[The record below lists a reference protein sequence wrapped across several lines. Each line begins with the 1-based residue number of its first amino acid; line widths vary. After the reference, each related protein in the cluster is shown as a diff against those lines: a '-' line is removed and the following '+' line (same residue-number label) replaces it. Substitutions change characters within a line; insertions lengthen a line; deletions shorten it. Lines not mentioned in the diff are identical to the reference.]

1 MPGMKKQFSPIAKK
15 MNIGGKVMGYDM
27 GGKVMSENDRARMME
42 GVDGQVRG
50 YTYGGAV
57 TKKKKKK

>member
-1 MPGMKKQFSPIAKK
+1 M
-15 MNIGGKVMGYDM
+15 GGKVMGYDM